1 MWLETQDFLSYISAG
16 GILVSCI
23 QVMSILWIG
32 AIDGVGFKNKGV
44 LVKWSGIPTA
54 VSLYLV
60 CYTAHHVFPT
70 IYNSMKNKKHFS
82 KILSI
87 SFALSSIIYAVVAIF
102 GYLMYGEEVQSQIT
116 LNLPTHNISAVI
128 AISTTIVSPL
138 TKYALILSPIME
150 AINTRLIQAN
160 YKRRS
165 LRMLTGTGLVL
176 GTILVAL
183 VVPLFG
189 YVMSLIGALLS
200 SCTSIVFPCV
210 IYLKISK
217 GYRRCLEFESVVL
230 VVIIVMG
237 LVLMVTGTYSAIVGI
252 TLHL

>member
-1 MWLETQDFLSYISAG
+1 
-16 GILVSCI
+16 
-23 QVMSILWIG
+23 MSIFWIG
-32 AIDGVGFKNKGV
+32 AVEGVGFKNKGV
-44 LVKWSGIPTA
+44 LVSWPGIPTA

-60 CYTAHHVFPT
+60 CYTAHPVFPT
-70 IYNSMKNKKHFS
+70 IYNSMKKKNHFP
-82 KILSI
+82 KILFI
-87 SFALSSIIYAVVAIF
+87 SFALSSMIYGVMAIF

-116 LNLPTHNISAVI
+116 LNLPTHKVSAII
-128 AISTTIVSPL
+128 AISTTIVSAL

-150 AINTRLIQAN
+150 AINTRLMKAN

-165 LRMLTGTGLVL
+165 IRMLTGTGLVL

-189 YVMSLIGALLS
+189 YVMSLIGALLTS
-200 SCTSIVFPCV
+200 FTSIVFPCA
-210 IYLKISK
+210 IYLKISN
-217 GYRRCLEFESVVL
+217 GYRRCMEFESVVL

-252 TLHL
+252 IVHL

>member
-1 MWLETQDFLSYISAG
+1 
-16 GILVSCI
+16 
-23 QVMSILWIG
+23 MSILWIG

-102 GYLMYGEEVQSQIT
+102 GYLMYGEE
-116 LNLPTHNISAVI
+116 SAVI

-165 LRMLTGTGLVL
+165 LRMLTGTGL
-176 GTILVAL
+176 
-183 VVPLFG
+183 
-189 YVMSLIGALLS
+189 
-200 SCTSIVFPCV
+200 
-210 IYLKISK
+210 ISK

>member
-1 MWLETQDFLSYISAG
+1 MQ
-16 GILVSCI
+16 
-23 QVMSILWIG
+23 
-32 AIDGVGFKNKGV
+32 
-44 LVKWSGIPTA
+44 
-54 VSLYLV
+54 
-60 CYTAHHVFPT
+60 
-70 IYNSMKNKKHFS
+70 
-82 KILSI
+82 ILSI

-217 GYRRCLEFESVVL
+217 
-230 VVIIVMG
+230 
-237 LVLMVTGTYSAIVGI
+237 
-252 TLHL
+252 